1 MTRAALLATVML
13 SVAMIAF
20 GQQTAVALGD
30 KTEAGSCAIANSGSA
45 SGNSVTCNFGLT
57 PEQLKQATEAAVKG
71 ATGPLIDRIVDIS
84 KTLGV
89 TEDAAKTLLK
99 IVGDDPNVPDD
110 KLAEALTKVAGDFK
124 RLQAQAAVLNPD
136 NPLARSRVDEARSE
150 IDAGHLQHA
159 HELLHAATQAQ
170 IAAAEEARTL
180 KEQAQTA
187 ENVEMLGAARSTA
200 TEGNVALTEGRY
212 LEAAELFAQAAG
224 YVPGGDTDDRG
235 GYLWRQAEALYRQG
249 EEHGGAAALQ
259 ASIEVYGRV
268 LAEYPRSQ
276 APFIWAATQN
286 ERGIALQVL
295 GERESDTARLEEAAA
310 AFRAALEVWTRE
322 RVPLDWARTQMN
334 LGNTLTRLA
343 ERERGT
349 ARLQEA
355 VAAYQAAL
363 EEQTREQVPLGWAMT
378 QMNLGTA
385 LEVLGE
391 RERGTARLDEAVA
404 AFRAAL
410 EERTRER
417 VPLDWAMTQ
426 MSLGNA
432 LEVLGQRENGAAR
445 LEEAV
450 AAYRAALEEVT
461 RERVPLDWAM
471 TQNNLGTALRLL
483 GERESGTARLEEAV
497 ADYRAALEEWTR
509 ERVPFDWARAQAGLG
524 AALQVLGERK
534 TGTAQLED
542 AVAAF
547 RAALEEQTRERVPFD
562 WARSFGGQ
570 GVALSLIADRTHD
583 AVTAGIAMSQIETA
597 CETLRALGDE
607 ASAAYFEAQLTQ
619 ARAIRER
626 LTSVAKP

>member
-1 MTRAALLATVML
+1 MTPAALCATVAFA
-13 SVAMIAF
+13 VAAIVAVPQ
-20 GQQTAVALGD
+20 GVVALGD
-30 KTEAGSCAIANSGSA
+30 KVEAGSCAIANSGIANGLSL
-45 SGNSVTCNFGLT
+45 TCNFDMP
-57 PEQLKQATEAAVKG
+57 PEKLKELIEAALKG
-71 ATGPLIDRIVDIS
+71 GEDPILDRLVQVS

-89 TEDAAKTLLK
+89 TEDAAKTLVR
-99 IVGDDPNVPDD
+99 IVGEDPNVPAD
-110 KLAEALTKVAGDFK
+110 KLAETLTKVAGDYK
-124 RLQAQAAVLNPD
+124 RLQAQAATLNPD
-136 NPLARSRVDEARSE
+136 NPVARSLVDEARSE

-159 HELLHAATQAQ
+159 HELLRAATQAQ
-170 IAAAEEARTL
+170 IAAAQGARTL

-200 TEGNVALTEGRY
+200 AEGGVALTQGRY
-212 LEAAELFAQAAG
+212 LEAAELFGQAAG
-224 YVPGGDTDDRG
+224 YVPRGDTNDHG
-235 GYLWRQAEALYRQG
+235 GYLARQAQALYRQG
-249 EEHGGAAALQ
+249 EEHGGATALQ

-268 LAEYPRSQ
+268 LAKYPRSQ

-322 RVPLDWARTQMN
+322 RIPLDWARTQMN
-334 LGNTLTRLA
+334 LGNTLTRLG

-363 EEQTREQVPLGWAMT
+363 EEQTRERVPLGWAMT

-426 MSLGNA
+426 MSFGNA
-432 LEVLGQRENGAAR
+432 LEVLGQRESGTAR

-461 RERVPLDWAM
+461 RERVPLNWAM
-471 TQNNLGTALRLL
+471 TQYNLGNAFAVL
-483 GERESGTARLEEAV
+483 GQRKTGTAQLEEAV
-497 ADYRAALEEWTR
+497 AAYRAALEEWTR
-509 ERVPFDWARAQAGLG
+509 ERIPFDWARAQGGLG

-534 TGTAQLED
+534 TGTAQLEE

-570 GVALSLIADRTHD
+570 GIALSLIADRTHD
-583 AVTAGIAMSQIETA
+583 LVTAGIAMSQIETVY
-597 CETLRALGDE
+597 ETLRALGDE
-607 ASAAYFEAQLTQ
+607 ASSKYFEAQLTT
-619 ARAIRER
+619 ARAVCER
-626 LTSVAKP
+626 LASVPKP